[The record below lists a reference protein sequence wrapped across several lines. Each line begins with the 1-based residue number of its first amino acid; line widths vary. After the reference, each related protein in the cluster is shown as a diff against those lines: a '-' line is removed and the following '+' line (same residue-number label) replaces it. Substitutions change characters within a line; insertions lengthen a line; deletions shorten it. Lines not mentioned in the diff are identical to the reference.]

1 MIVRVI
7 DFQTSPESY
16 RHWRLRVDGRVA
28 HLDMAVDPDATQ
40 GPGYEL
46 KLNSYDLGVDI
57 ELADAV
63 QRLRFEHPE
72 VGAVV
77 IGSTLDRVFCAGANI
92 GMLAS
97 ASHPL
102 KVNFCKFT
110 NETRNAIEDAT
121 ANSGQRYLAALN
133 GNAAGGGYEL
143 ALATDHI
150 MLIDDRSA
158 SVSLPEVP
166 LLGVLPGTG
175 GLTRLT
181 DKRFVRRDRA
191 DVFCTLEEGVKG
203 EKALQWRL
211 VDELVPAPAFQET
224 VTERARQFA
233 AESDRPA
240 DARGV
245 ALTPLQREIGEDR
258 VEYSLV
264 EVEFDRA
271 EGIASF
277 TMRGPDRL
285 PPSDGDGAA
294 ALGDSFWPLRLAR
307 EFEDAVLH
315 LRVNELEIGTILI
328 RSEGD
333 PGLVLAHDMF
343 LLTEVDH
350 WLVREIVLY
359 WARLLR
365 RIDLTSRTVMT
376 LVEPGSCFVGLIAEL
391 VLAADRSYMLIGE
404 RSDGAG
410 GLASL
415 SFTEANRFAYP
426 MSNGLSR
433 METRFWG
440 DPEGLARAASSVGEK
455 LDAEAALA
463 AGLVTDAM
471 DELDWDDELRMV
483 LEERSAFSPDGL
495 TGLEA
500 NLRFPGPETME
511 TKIFGRL
518 TAWQNWVFQRPN
530 ASGEEGALRRYGTG
544 IRPDYDQR
552 RV

>member
-1 MIVRVI
+1 MI
-7 DFQTSPESY
+7 DFETSPEIY
-16 RHWRLRVDGRVA
+16 RHWSLRIDGRVA
-28 HLDMAVDPDATQ
+28 YLDMAVDPEGTL

-77 IGSTLDRVFCAGANI
+77 IGSQLDRVFCAGANI

-97 ASHPL
+97 AAHPL

-121 ANSGQRYLAALN
+121 RNSGQRYLAALN

-191 DVFCTLEEGVKG
+191 DVFCTLEEGIKG
-203 EKALQWRL
+203 EKAMEWRL
-211 VDELVPAPAFQET
+211 VDELVPASSFHDT
-224 VTERARQFA
+224 VTERAREFA
-233 AESDRPA
+233 ERSDRPGEA
-240 DARGV
+240 DGV
-245 ALTPLQREIGEDR
+245 ALAPLEREIADNR

-264 EVEFDRA
+264 TLDIDRG
-271 EGIASF
+271 EGIA
-277 TMRGPDRL
+277 TLTLRGPDEL
-285 PPSDGDGAA
+285 PPSDGDGAVSSGA
-294 ALGDSFWPLRLAR
+294 GFWPLRLAR
-307 EFEDAVLH
+307 ELDDAILH
-315 LRVNELEIGTILI
+315 LRVNELELGSVLI
-328 RSEGD
+328 RSEND
-333 PGLVLAHDMF
+333 LGLVLAHDMF
-343 LLTEVDH
+343 LLSHAEH
-350 WLVREIVLY
+350 WFVREILLY

-365 RIDLTSRTVMT
+365 RIDVTSRTIMT
-376 LVEPGSCFVGLIAEL
+376 LVEPGSCFGGFLAEL
-391 VLAADRSYMLIGE
+391 TLAADRSYMLIGE

-410 GLASL
+410 GIANLV
-415 SFTEANRFAYP
+415 FTEANRFGFP

-433 METRFWG
+433 VETRFWG
-440 DPEGLARAASSVGEK
+440 DPEGLARAWSVIGEK
-455 LDAEAALA
+455 LDAESALA
-463 AGLVTDAM
+463 VGLVTDAM

-495 TGLEA
+495 TGMEA

-544 IRPDYDQR
+544 IRPDYDRR